1 MLAKNVGGIDRILRI
16 VVGLAL
22 ILGFFL
28 NPDGNMRWLYLIGI
42 VPLATGLMQ
51 TCPLYSLIGVN
62 TCPTRKG

>member
-28 NPDGNMRWLYLIGI
+28 NPEASLRWLYLVGI
-42 VPLATGLMQ
+42 IPLATGLMQ
-51 TCPLYSLIGVN
+51 SCPLYSLVGVN
-62 TCPTRKG
+62 TCPARKG